1 MLNPSP
7 RLKKEAARIGCNPN
21 HIILADLILSG
32 YTDSEAYD
40 IAFSEDIAKSAKS
53 IIADRERELKSDGYK
68 RAYEERRMANR
79 SNTEP
84 DDLRNKESVARELNK
99 LITQTTDPKL
109 RAELL
114 MKLADLQQMKKDLT
128 SLDDD
133 PVQFFLP
140 LACEKC
146 PLLQNYNEFLAE
158 KNRDLP
164 PDKWDLEVRPDEMQR
179 IIEQSDTD
187 IRQMRKKERD
197 RQKGA

>member
-21 HIILADLILSG
+21 HIILADLIICG
-32 YTDSEAYD
+32 YTESEAYD

-68 RAYEERRMANR
+68 RAYEERRMAIK
-79 SNTEP
+79 SNADP

-128 SLDDD
+128 SLDED

-179 IIEQSDTD
+179 IIEQSHT
-187 IRQMRKKERD
+187 IIKKMREA
-197 RQKGA
+197 GN

>member
-32 YTDSEAYD
+32 YTNSEAYD
-40 IAFSEDIAKSAKS
+40 IAFSEDIAKSAKG

-158 KNRDLP
+158 KNKDLP
-164 PDKWDLEVRPDEMQR
+164 PDKWDLEIRPDEMQR
-179 IIEQSDTD
+179 IIEQSHT
-187 IRQMRKKERD
+187 IIKKMREA
-197 RQKGA
+197 GN

>member
-21 HIILADLILSG
+21 HIILADLIICG
-32 YTDSEAYD
+32 YTESEAYD

-68 RAYEERRMANR
+68 RAYEERRMAIK
-79 SNTEP
+79 SNADP

-179 IIEQSDTD
+179 IIEQSHT
-187 IRQMRKKERD
+187 IIKKMREA
-197 RQKGA
+197 GI